1 VSETRNVEPVDRA
14 PRSVLVTGANRG
26 IGRAIAMRFVAAGDK
41 VATIYRSGELP
52 DGVLGVVGDVRDTAS
67 VDAAFTAV
75 EAAHGPVEVLVA
87 NAGVT
92 RDQLLLRMTDED
104 FEQVLDV
111 NLTGSFRCVR
121 RASKGMIRLRRGRI
135 IFISSV
141 VGLYGSP
148 GQVNYAASKSALI
161 GMARS
166 ITRELGARGITA
178 NVVAPGFVDTAMTAA
193 LPADRQAAYLGA
205 IPAGRFARADEI
217 AGVVHFLASDDA
229 AYVNG
234 AVIPVDGGLGMG
246 H

>member
-1 VSETRNVEPVDRA
+1 MSE

-26 IGRAIAMRFVAAGDK
+26 IGRSIAERFVAAGDK
-41 VATIYRSGELP
+41 VATIYRSGDLP
-52 DGVLGVVGDVRDTAS
+52 DGVLGVKGDMRDTAS
-67 VDAAFTAV
+67 VDAAFTEI

-87 NAGVT
+87 NAGMN
-92 RDQLLLRMTDED
+92 RDKLLLRMTDED

-111 NLTGSFRCVR
+111 NVTGTFRCVR

-135 IFISSV
+135 ILISSV
-141 VGLYGSP
+141 VGLYGSA

-166 ITRELGARGITA
+166 ITRELGGRGITA
-178 NVVAPGFVDTAMTAA
+178 NVVAPGFVDTAMTAE
-193 LPADRQAAYLGA
+193 LSDTQQAAYKAA
-205 IPAGRFARADEI
+205 IPAGRFAEPDEI
-217 AGVVHFLASDDA
+217 AGVVQFLASADA

>member
-1 VSETRNVEPVDRA
+1 MSE

-26 IGRAIAMRFVAAGDK
+26 IGRAIAERFVAAGDK
-41 VATIYRSGELP
+41 VATIYRTGELP
-52 DGVLGVVGDVRDTAS
+52 GGVLGVVGDVRDTAS
-67 VDAAFTAV
+67 VDAAFTAI

-111 NLTGSFRCVR
+111 NVTGSFRCVR

-135 IFISSV
+135 IFITSV
-141 VGLYGSP
+141 VGLYGSA
-148 GQVNYAASKSALI
+148 GQVNYAASKSALV

-166 ITRELGARGITA
+166 ITRELGGRGITA
-178 NVVAPGFVDTAMTAA
+178 NLVAPGFVDTAMTAD
-193 LPADRQAAYLGA
+193 LPAERQAAYKAA
-205 IPAGRFARADEI
+205 IPAGRFAQTDEV
-217 AGVVHFLASDDA
+217 AGVVLFLASDDA
-229 AYVNG
+229 AYING

>member
-1 VSETRNVEPVDRA
+1 M
-14 PRSVLVTGANRG
+14 LVTGANRG
-26 IGRAIAMRFVAAGDK
+26 IGRAIAQRFVAAGDK
-41 VATIYRSGELP
+41 VATIYRTGELP

-67 VDAAFTAV
+67 VDAAFTAI

-92 RDQLLLRMTDED
+92 RDQLLMRMTDDD

-111 NLTGSFRCVR
+111 NVTGSFRCVR

-148 GQVNYAASKSALI
+148 GQVNYAASKSALV

-166 ITRELGARGITA
+166 ITRELGGRGITA
-178 NVVAPGFVDTAMTAA
+178 NLVAPGFVDTAMTAE
-193 LPADRQAAYLGA
+193 LPPERQAAYRAA
-205 IPAGRFARADEI
+205 IPAGRFAQADEV
-217 AGVVHFLASDDA
+217 AGVVLFLASNDA
-229 AYVNG
+229 AYING